1 MSWDLFFVMPRQRG
15 PSAADVLTYLRST
28 GVFQLSTDQA
38 DADTFEAVYDN
49 LLLTK
54 VHLELSYSRPTA
66 PDSGDEGFVNSGLS
80 ANLKYVR
87 PSFFAHEA
95 MPLFEQLAR
104 SLDLRVEDPQDE
116 SADGPIVADAQRL
129 IASWEHANELAVR
142 SVIHQGAKLGYMP
155 RERALAW
162 WRTMQEFGLFGER
175 LEQRLGT
182 ADLFIPTP
190 LPALR
195 AGDIE
200 VYRTS
205 ILNPG
210 VAQVLPECEY
220 FDVLRPRR
228 HRFMPWREDPQ
239 QEPEHGWLAA
249 ERVLTIL
256 GERLEPLPGSPDH
269 HLVLPEARATETRN
283 LFNKEQLEPQSTFR
297 SVSLQAVVDV
307 DFRAGLAA

>member
-142 SVIHQGAKLGYMP
+142 SVIQ
-155 RERALAW
+155 
-162 WRTMQEFGLFGER
+162 
-175 LEQRLGT
+175 
-182 ADLFIPTP
+182 
-190 LPALR
+190 
-195 AGDIE
+195 
-200 VYRTS
+200 
-205 ILNPG
+205 
-210 VAQVLPECEY
+210 
-220 FDVLRPRR
+220 
-228 HRFMPWREDPQ
+228 DPQ